1 MKIWVFSSKIFVNL
15 IPFLYC
21 FYNMKDRKF
30 NLSSKNILTTLKNTN
45 ILVTGGCGFIGSEV
59 TKQLSNLDSKVTII
73 DNMSSGK
80 EEYIKNIS
88 GVELIKSDLSEIS
101 SLKSILE
108 DKDYVINLASM
119 PFIPDSYHMPMK
131 FFESNVNSTISLALE
146 VIKHKNIK
154 KFVHISSSEIY
165 GSARYVPMDENHP
178 TLPQSTYAV
187 SKLAAERV
195 VFTMYK
201 EHGLPAVIIRP
212 FNSFGPN
219 ITQPYIIP
227 EIISQMLNNNKK
239 ISLGNINSKRDLTF
253 VSDTA
258 SAIISTLT
266 AEGVTGETI
275 NVGSQRAVSIKELV
289 SMISEIF
296 KKEVE
301 IEIDVSRM
309 RPFDVDTLVCNYD
322 RANRL
327 LNWTPQ
333 VSIMDGLKKTVDWV
347 IEQGIS
353 FNAPFRGWSKDIS
366 KKST

>member
-1 MKIWVFSSKIFVNL
+1 MMEQNRHMSL
-15 IPFLYC
+15 
-21 FYNMKDRKF
+21 KDK
-30 NLSSKNILTTLKNTN
+30 LSTLKNKK

-59 TKQLSNLDSKVTII
+59 TKQLSNIGSKVTIL
-73 DNMSSGK
+73 DNLSSGK
-80 EEYIKNIS
+80 EEYIRNIS

-101 SLKSILE
+101 SLNSILD
-108 DKDYVINLASM
+108 DKDYVINLASL

-154 KFVHISSSEIY
+154 KFIHISSSEIY

-212 FNSFGPN
+212 FNAFGPN

-227 EIISQMLNNNKK
+227 EIISQLLKNDKK

-258 SAIISTLT
+258 NAIILALT
-266 AEGVTGETI
+266 AEGVMGETI
-275 NVGSQRAVSIKELV
+275 NVGSQRSVSIKELV
-289 SMISEIF
+289 SMISEIME
-296 KKEVE
+296 KEVE

-327 LNWTPQ
+327 LDWTPQ

-347 IEQGIS
+347 MEQGVS
-353 FNAPFRGWSKDIS
+353 FNAPFRGWTKELP
-366 KKST
+366 KK